1 MKRILLKI
9 SGEAFS
15 WPEGS
20 IDISRARE
28 LWVFLQYFSQKW
40 YQIVIVVWGGNIYRG
55 SKLICWGLA
64 PTDSHSMSMLS
75 TVFNAVTLKNI
86 LIEYDISSVVL
97 DALSVK
103 FLESYTSQKWKK
115 YLSEGKIVIC
125 SSGTGNPYFTT
136 DSAWVLRG
144 LELDCE
150 AVIKLTK
157 VDGVYD
163 RDPMKYDEAMH
174 FSEISY
180 DEFLEKK
187 LQVFDATWIVM
198 ARDNNLPLFVSKIGD
213 IWALENILNW
223 QWAGTKIF

>member
-20 IDISRARE
+20 IDISLARK
-28 LWVFLQYFSQKW
+28 LWDFLQNFFQKW
-40 YQIVIVVWGGNIYRG
+40 YQIAIVVWGGNIYRG
-55 SKLICWGLA
+55 SKLISWWLS

-86 LIEYDISSVVL
+86 LIERSVPSVVL
-97 DALSVK
+97 DALDVR
-103 FLESYTSQKWKK
+103 FLEQYTSDKWKK
-115 YLSEGKIVIC
+115 YLNEGKIVIC
-125 SSGTGNPYFTT
+125 SSGTWNPYFTT
-136 DSAWVLRG
+136 DSAWVLRA

-150 AVIKLTK
+150 AIIKLTK

-163 RDPMKYDEAMH
+163 RDPMQYKDAVYI
-174 FSEISY
+174 SEISY
-180 DEFLEKK
+180 DDFLQKK
-187 LQVFDATWIVM
+187 LQVFDAAWIVM
-198 ARDNNLPLFVSKIGD
+198 ARDNKLPLFISKISD

-223 QWAGTKIF
+223 WVAGSKIF